1 MAVAVLFTT
10 SCVKEDISSSIAG
23 GEVEVTFTAN
33 LPELGTRAA
42 DVESYGNASA
52 VNVVYVKVYD
62 ANSGDLLSSL
72 TQNTGYPV
80 VEKKATVNIALVKGM
95 KYNIVFWAQSS
106 TCRCYTFNDDKT
118 ISVSYAGA
126 EANDDNRDAF
136 YAYVNNFD
144 PVAPAGKDQVKLY
157 RPFAQLNAATLDKQD
172 VINSGINFES
182 LVCKVEVVGACT
194 KLDLTNGTASTPT
207 TAKFAAA
214 TIPAKSGEIL
224 PGKSEYDYLSMNY
237 VLVNGKQL
245 VEATYTISG
254 ARTAGGE
261 AFELAKNTYTNVP
274 LQSNYRTNILGKLIT
289 KSTDFYVEIKPAFDN
304 TEYEVVAVNNTAELQ
319 DALDNAVAG
328 TTIELQPGVNYGAVV
343 IRPVAGA
350 ANTIT
355 DCDYLVYRNEMLRK
369 VENLTIVGAVGAKV
383 EAIKVQAGHIE
394 GSTGY
399 VVDIKNLVID
409 GVEFSDTHVNPPHSY
424 AAPIFFDLSYINVD
438 GLTVKNCKLI
448 GNNSN
453 MNFVYLYGSGNPSNS
468 TFVTAA
474 KDITIAN
481 NVVDG
486 IARLCELRQANN
498 VTITGN
504 TIKNTALHGMLL
516 PVDGGTYSG
525 NVTIQNNTAEGIRD
539 RFVRMAGAGN
549 AVVVIKDN
557 IINNYLGADEDYIKV
572 TDGTN
577 VTIENNTFGSVGAID
592 TTSVQAILDN
602 AVAGTTIQ
610 LQPGVNY
617 GKVYLR
623 PVAGSP
629 ATKVV
634 DWQGNNYRWE
644 TYSCFEDLTI
654 VGAQGATIDA
664 IVVEGGTY
672 YNTTHSQAATYP
684 VMLSLVELKN
694 VVLDG
699 VTFTGKGGYDPQG
712 HGNAIN
718 LSGNNIK
725 VDGLTFNNC
734 VLNNSENNARL
745 LYKTESTTH
754 VHTYTYNG
762 ETFTFTPSLKNITI
776 TGCTLNGGYMGLEL
790 RETENVTITN
800 NVFEVG
806 DRNILLAVN
815 TGCTYTGQI
824 TITGNTSKN
833 AKERFVRADGTG
845 DAVVVIKDNV
855 LINYQS
861 TDADYIKVTNAN
873 NVTIEDNILSVAT
886 AAQLEAA
893 VEAGGKYIL
902 TNDIELT
909 NSLAISNAN
918 FELDG
923 NGYTI
928 SQAAECTNTHALFDI
943 TGGKASI
950 SNVTFDG
957 IKDGAVV
964 RTVGVEFTAD
974 NVTAQNGNHTQVQGL
989 FRLMGKSSIKNST
1002 FKNNTCSMVIT
1013 LNYDGA
1019 NNDPQVVEN
1028 CVFEGNTCNGTA
1040 VLYYVKGASCT
1051 LNGNKFV
1058 GNTVNC
1064 NSNGATV
1071 YMGFTENNV
1080 VTNNLFKNNTVN
1092 EANTSSR
1099 VAGGIFFGYETVFTG
1114 NAFIGNTV
1122 TGTNA
1127 KGNDVCVS
1135 TYYTSI
1141 DLSDNYWGG
1150 YAPVEDDDYFVQ
1162 HKSDERVVIVN
1173 DYLTANP
1180 FN

>member
-1 MAVAVLFTT
+1 MAAAVLFGAA
-10 SCVKEDISSSIAG
+10 SCAKEDISSSIAN
-23 GEVEVTFTAN
+23 GETVEVTFTAN
-33 LPELGTRAA
+33 LPELGTRA
-42 DVESYGNASA
+42 YGDGTNA
-52 VNVVYVKVYD
+52 NVVYVNVYE
-62 ANSGDLLSSL
+62 ANSNTLLGDL
-72 TQNTGYPV
+72 TRDEGYTV
-80 VEKKATVNIALVKGM
+80 SGKQAKVNIALVKGM
-95 KYNIVFWAQSS
+95 KYDIVFWAQNAACNYYRLDGKVVKVDYNNA
-106 TCRCYTFNDDKT
+106 T
-118 ISVSYAGA
+118 
-126 EANDDNRDAF
+126 ANDNSRDAF
-136 YAYVNNFD
+136 YAYVQDFD
-144 PVAPAGKDQVKLY
+144 PIAPNGKDDVKLY

-172 VINSGINFES
+172 VVNSGVQFLTRSEVKTYTYTQFNIAEGDVEGN
-182 LVCKVEVVGACT
+182 LVEV
-194 KLDLTNGTASTPT
+194 SFSPT
-207 TAKFAAA
+207 
-214 TIPAKSGEIL
+214 TIPANLDIAEVL
-224 PGKSEYDYLSMNY
+224 PGKENYTYLSMNY
-237 VLVNGKQL
+237 LLVNDKELVDATFKFYGK
-245 VEATYTISG
+245 
-254 ARTAGGE
+254 RTEGDTE
-261 AFELAKNTYTNVP
+261 FLLAANTYSNVP
-274 LQSNYRTNILGKLIT
+274 LQRNYRTNILGKLIT

-539 RFVRMAGAGN
+539 RFVRMAGAGD
-549 AVVVIKDN
+549 AVVVVKDN

-577 VTIENNTFGSVGAID
+577 VTIKNNTFGSVGAID

-629 ATKVV
+629 ATKEV

-644 TYSCFEDLTI
+644 TYSCFENLTI

-664 IVVEGGTY
+664 IQIEGGTY
-672 YNTTHSQAATYP
+672 YNTAHSQAATYP

-712 HGNAIN
+712 YGNAIN
-718 LSGNNIK
+718 LSGGNIK

-762 ETFTFTPSLKNITI
+762 ETFTFSPSLKNITI

-861 TDADYIKVTNAN
+861 TDADYIKVTNGT
-873 NVTIEDNILSVAT
+873 NVTIENNIVGPIDPATKTIIIETAEDLLNLSTLNAKWAEKYSNGQGNDFENYIIANGGKGTEYYYKWEWTIKLIADIDLGNVTINAPINIDKWGKFDGQNHTIKNLNVVTANDTQNGAGIFTSSTCSIENLVLDNIHVTGSLVGDSTAGILACDCNNKVDKITISNSSVWGGKYT
-886 AAQLEAA
+886 GA
-893 VEAGGKYIL
+893 VVGYAYADVNNCQVTNCVVKGGYKLGGIAGYICSNNETQRVINNNTLTNCTVKGTDGQYAGGKSQYI
-902 TNDIELT
+902 IGKVV
-909 NSLAISNAN
+909 
-918 FELDG
+918 G
-923 NGYTI
+923 NYN
-928 SQAAECTNTHALFDI
+928 C
-943 TGGKASI
+943 
-950 SNVTFDG
+950 
-957 IKDGAVV
+957 
-964 RTVGVEFTAD
+964 
-974 NVTAQNGNHTQVQGL
+974 NG
-989 FRLMGKSSIKNST
+989 SCS
-1002 FKNNTCSMVIT
+1002 NNTIT
-1013 LNYDGA
+1013 NMTTDA
-1019 NNDPQVVEN
+1019 
-1028 CVFEGNTCNGTA
+1028 
-1040 VLYYVKGASCT
+1040 
-1051 LNGNKFV
+1051 
-1058 GNTVNC
+1058 
-1064 NSNGATV
+1064 
-1071 YMGFTENNV
+1071 TEN
-1080 VTNNLFKNNTVN
+1080 
-1092 EANTSSR
+1092 
-1099 VAGGIFFGYETVFTG
+1099 
-1114 NAFIGNTV
+1114 IGKIENGCTV
-1122 TGTNA
+1122 T
-1127 KGNDVCVS
+1127 
-1135 TYYTSI
+1135 
-1141 DLSDNYWGG
+1141 
-1150 YAPVEDDDYFVQ
+1150 E
-1162 HKSDERVVIVN
+1162 
-1173 DYLTANP
+1173 
-1180 FN
+1180 